1 MNNYYYHFLTYHTG
15 GQYRKAAKRLIKS
28 AKSFGIQID
37 VLQIKDQG
45 GWHHNVNRKAEVIY
59 QWYKKNK
66 KPFVILDADCVIHQE
81 PVLFKERLSDL
92 SHLYCKD
99 KHWFISTGVCAF
111 DCNPVITSL
120 LEMWARNSI
129 QKRLSK
135 EPIKKWKSDYALKNA
150 YKSISKFKTI
160 DKTILPR
167 VYGKPYWLN
176 WGIKT
181 KDIVISCNERCTLY
195 EDGLY
200 KQEKRKRKDNLHV
213 KSI

>member
-1 MNNYYYHFLTYHTG
+1 MTDYTDTMANKGKLWIEIYHINTQKTVRFKAIMKAFSDTYNTSYDDHFFI
-15 GQYRKAAKRLIKS
+15 GQ
-28 AKSFGIQID
+28 
-37 VLQIKDQG
+37 
-45 GWHHNVNRKAEVIY
+45 
-59 QWYKKNK
+59 
-66 KPFVILDADCVIHQE
+66 
-81 PVLFKERLSDL
+81 
-92 SHLYCKD
+92 
-99 KHWFISTGVCAF
+99 T
-111 DCNPVITSL
+111 
-120 LEMWARNSI
+120 
-129 QKRLSK
+129 

-213 KSI
+213 ESI